1 MGRLDL
7 EILQPLADRAGVGA
21 VHDVV
26 PLAGGANNRVS
37 RLDADAGSFLLKSY
51 FRHPDDPRDRLG
63 AEFGFAQ
70 FAWERGVRGLPQPM
84 ACEPAAGLGLFEFV
98 RGDKL
103 DAATNSDVEQAIAF
117 FRSVNRF
124 RKNAEAAKLPRASES
139 CLSLNDHFYTV
150 SRRVE
155 RLTGVEELA
164 EFANGNLLPIW
175 ERVQSAARSTAAL
188 NCLPTDHPLP
198 FGERCLSPSDF
209 GFHNAIRAAD
219 GRLRFFDFEYAGWD
233 DPAKTICDFFCQPA
247 IPAPAEMFE
256 RFAWAVAAEF
266 PSAAIHL
273 ARASLLLPVY
283 RVKWVCIM
291 LNEFLPVGGRRRAFS
306 GTVEELAERKTLQ
319 LAKAKASLA
328 LVQLHSPARKVA

>member
-7 EILQPLADRAGVGA
+7 EAIQPLLERAGVGG
-21 VHDVV
+21 VRDLM

-37 RLDADAGSFLLKSY
+37 RLDTDSGSYLLKSY

-70 FAWERGVRGLPQPM
+70 FAWSRGVRGLPQPL
-84 ACEPAAGLGLFEFV
+84 ACEPTAGLGLFEFV
-98 RGDKL
+98 RGEKPTV
-103 DAATNSDVEQAIAF
+103 ATASDVEQAIAF

-124 RKNAEAAKLPRASES
+124 RKEPEAAKLPRASES
-139 CLSLNDHFYTV
+139 CLSLNDHFHTV

-155 RLTGVEELA
+155 RLAAVEELGA
-164 EFANGNLLPIW
+164 FVNESLLPTW
-175 ERVQSAARSTAAL
+175 ERVQSAARSAAAL
-188 NCLPTDHPLP
+188 HCLPTDHPLP
-198 FGERCLSPSDF
+198 FGERGLSPSDF

-233 DPAKTICDFFCQPA
+233 DPAKLICDFFCQPA
-247 IPAPAEMFE
+247 VPAPVEMFE
-256 RFAWAVAAEF
+256 RFAWSVASEF
-266 PSAAIHL
+266 AGAGIHL

-291 LNEFLPVGGRRRAFS
+291 LNEFLPVGGSRRAFS
-306 GTVEELAERKTLQ
+306 GTAEELDERKSVQ
-319 LAKAKASLA
+319 LAKAKAALA
-328 LVQLHSPARKVA
+328 LIQLHSPIRKVA